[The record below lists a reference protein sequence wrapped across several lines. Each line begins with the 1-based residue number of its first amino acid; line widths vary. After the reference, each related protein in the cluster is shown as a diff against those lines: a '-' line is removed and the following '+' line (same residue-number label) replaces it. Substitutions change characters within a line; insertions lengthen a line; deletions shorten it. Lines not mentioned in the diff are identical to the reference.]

1 MRESAF
7 KDVSTGVIM
16 REAAFNERATILAKE
31 YWLLRDRTG
40 ADEPDEIRKK
50 INDIEALLNKGI
62 SGNLRSQLEGE
73 LKQLSRTI
81 DTKEGDFANIEQIRR
96 DLLELVAYFGP
107 SLDLR
112 HGNLYPYDPEREPLT
127 EQYFRALT
135 DILFGDPKPIV
146 EFKNATMSNKGVT
159 IKTPDF
165 NDIEALRILD
175 SITTLLQETAKKM
188 LGRNNQ
194 LDLCWRRLRERDYA
208 FTGFSVLINSCKGL
222 NIKEIQEICSIE
234 DEEYKGLVSE
244 MYDGLLKDS
253 MDYLVGDD
261 WDYNLVEKRGDIYEV
276 TDFGKWVWLLCRK
289 EVPTEEDIG
298 KKDNSKASKLYQML
312 RRKL

>member
-1 MRESAF
+1 
-7 KDVSTGVIM
+7 M

-127 EQYFRALT
+127 
-135 DILFGDPKPIV
+135 
-146 EFKNATMSNKGVT
+146 
-159 IKTPDF
+159 
-165 NDIEALRILD
+165 
-175 SITTLLQETAKKM
+175 
-188 LGRNNQ
+188 
-194 LDLCWRRLRERDYA
+194 
-208 FTGFSVLINSCKGL
+208 
-222 NIKEIQEICSIE
+222 
-234 DEEYKGLVSE
+234 
-244 MYDGLLKDS
+244 
-253 MDYLVGDD
+253 
-261 WDYNLVEKRGDIYEV
+261 
-276 TDFGKWVWLLCRK
+276 
-289 EVPTEEDIG
+289 
-298 KKDNSKASKLYQML
+298 
-312 RRKL
+312 